1 MLKSAFAG
9 TEKILTGKK
18 FPMNVRALRFVVVQL
33 LRGFV
38 DDLVCLE
45 DLDQFLK
52 EIASKSV
59 LA

>member
-1 MLKSAFAG
+1 MMKSAFAG

-38 DDLVCLE
+38 DDLVCHE